1 MEHWEVV
8 ILHPGF
14 YSISYGSNAEIRKA
28 AVPMTHAARY
38 VARSREPETEM
49 FPFADQGDM
58 TAMRVVLIEDSQ
70 DLEVLEQQAV
80 LLQET
85 IEYEMGLIDCEPIA
99 A

>member
-1 MEHWEVV
+1 
-8 ILHPGF
+8 
-14 YSISYGSNAEIRKA
+14 
-28 AVPMTHAARY
+28 
-38 VARSREPETEM
+38 M